1 MEVVS
6 IKDLSKKKQKT
17 GLLEVL
23 EDLRKRI
30 EEGDL
35 EEFVVA
41 SMNGEGDVEIH
52 VCVKDLV
59 GGIGLYEVGKNI
71 LIQQSNNGA

>member
-6 IKDLSKKKQKT
+6 IKDLGKKKQKT

-23 EDLRKRI
+23 DDLRKRI

-35 EEFVVA
+35 EEFVVS
-41 SMNGEGDVEIH
+41 SMDKDGNVEIH

-59 GGIGLYEVGKNI
+59 GGVGLYEIGKNI
-71 LIQQSNNGA
+71 LIQQQSYD

>member
-23 EDLRKRI
+23 DDLRKRI

-35 EEFVVA
+35 EEFVVS
-41 SMNGEGDVEIH
+41 SMDKDGNVEIH

-59 GGIGLYEVGKNI
+59 GGVGLYEIGKNI
-71 LIQQSNNGA
+71 LIQQQSYD